1 MIQKSTNRIIKSL
14 LFTVMVFTVLTSK
27 AQVVSSID
35 KNEIKIG
42 EQITYSIQA
51 TLDSTSQV
59 VFPKAL
65 VFPLE
70 VVKAPKADTLLMDGK
85 WKILQ
90 KYQLTQFDS
99 GHFQLPK
106 LKVFI
111 DSLSYETET
120 YDIVV
125 NDVAVD
131 TTQQKMYDIKPIIQ
145 VEKSFQMPWNWI
157 VLALILCG
165 IAYGFYLYY
174 KKGIEKF
181 EKKEEALIP
190 AFDKAL
196 SALEELEKSQ
206 YLIKEEYKEY
216 YSQLTNIVRSY
227 LEEEIH
233 ISALEST
240 TEQLIDHL
248 ELLKDSGALD
258 LDQQTIDRFDQIL
271 KTADLVKFARSK
283 PELSKAESDRE
294 QLKEVVV
301 KTKEAIPE
309 PTEEELMQQ
318 EEFKQ
323 ALLEAEKKRKMRH
336 IKWAVATLVVA
347 LISTG
352 VFYAGPK
359 KVWDTLTFNSS
370 KQLLESNW
378 VNSSYGAPPIQLSTP
393 KVLIRDLKAVPA
405 SGEAQRQLFSLEQEE
420 FSIYLTTL
428 KLQSEEEPNFDQI
441 AESSIA
447 YLETLGG
454 KNIIT
459 RQEAYTTVDGV
470 QGVKVFGR
478 FTIDQESNEEKMVY
492 ELYIFGGKGFAQQ
505 LLLVHQENQYND
517 QIKQQLLGSIR
528 LKEIDTDE

>member
-1 MIQKSTNRIIKSL
+1 L
-14 LFTVMVFTVLTSK
+14 
-27 AQVVSSID
+27 D
-35 KNEIKIG
+35 K
-42 EQITYSIQA
+42 
-51 TLDSTSQV
+51 
-59 VFPKAL
+59 
-65 VFPLE
+65 
-70 VVKAPKADTLLMDGK
+70 
-85 WKILQ
+85 
-90 KYQLTQFDS
+90 
-99 GHFQLPK
+99 
-106 LKVFI
+106 
-111 DSLSYETET
+111 
-120 YDIVV
+120 
-125 NDVAVD
+125 
-131 TTQQKMYDIKPIIQ
+131 
-145 VEKSFQMPWNWI
+145 
-157 VLALILCG
+157 
-165 IAYGFYLYY
+165 
-174 KKGIEKF
+174 
-181 EKKEEALIP
+181 
-190 AFDKAL
+190 
-196 SALEELEKSQ
+196 
-206 YLIKEEYKEY
+206 
-216 YSQLTNIVRSY
+216 
-227 LEEEIH
+227 
-233 ISALEST
+233 
-240 TEQLIDHL
+240 
-248 ELLKDSGALD
+248 
-258 LDQQTIDRFDQIL
+258 QTIDRFDQIL

-318 EEFKQ
+318 EEYKQ